1 MIKKIIQLIKER
13 KLLNQQYLEIKFL
26 SSPKDFNQN
35 LEIYNLIKIYNRRT
49 YKWSIIDVNYL
60 FNNLLK
66 RSLNSTDLYM
76 TFIFKYEKENQGE
89 ILQLKN
95 LLQVIRKTKYY
106 YSSIHDLRVEMIER
120 INQIKKH

>member
-35 LEIYNLIKIYNRRT
+35 LKIYNLIKIYNRRT

-66 RSLNSTDLYM
+66 RGLNSTDLYM

-89 ILQLKN
+89 ILQIKN
-95 LLQVIRKTKYY
+95 LLQVIRNTKYD

>member
-1 MIKKIIQLIKER
+1 M
-13 KLLNQQYLEIKFL
+13 EIKFL

-35 LEIYNLIKIYNRRT
+35 LKIYNLIKIYNRRT

-66 RSLNSTDLYM
+66 RGINSTDLYM

-89 ILQLKN
+89 ILQIKN
-95 LLQVIRKTKYY
+95 LLQVIRNTKYY
-106 YSSIHDLRVEMIER
+106 YSSIHDLRV
-120 INQIKKH
+120 

>member
-35 LEIYNLIKIYNRRT
+35 LKIYNLIKIYNRRT

-66 RSLNSTDLYM
+66 RGINSTDLYM

-89 ILQLKN
+89 ILQIKN
-95 LLQVIRKTKYY
+95 LLQVIRNTKYD

>member
-1 MIKKIIQLIKER
+1 MINKIIQLIKER

-35 LEIYNLIKIYNRRT
+35 LKIYNLIKIYNRRT

-89 ILQLKN
+89 ILQIKN
-95 LLQVIRKTKYY
+95 LLQVIRNTKYD

>member
-89 ILQLKN
+89 ILQIKN
-95 LLQVIRKTKYY
+95 LLQVIRNTKYD

>member
-35 LEIYNLIKIYNRRT
+35 LKIYNLIKIYNRRT

-89 ILQLKN
+89 ILQIKN
-95 LLQVIRKTKYY
+95 LLQVIRNTKYD

>member
-66 RSLNSTDLYM
+66 RDLNSTDLYM

-89 ILQLKN
+89 ILQIKN
-95 LLQVIRKTKYY
+95 LLQVIRNTKYD

>member
-13 KLLNQQYLEIKFL
+13 KLLNQQYWEIKFL

-35 LEIYNLIKIYNRRT
+35 LKIYNLIKIYNRRT

-66 RSLNSTDLYM
+66 RGLNSTDLYM

-89 ILQLKN
+89 ILQIKN
-95 LLQVIRKTKYY
+95 LLQVIRNTKYD

>member
-13 KLLNQQYLEIKFL
+13 KLLNQQYWEIKFL
-26 SSPKDFNQN
+26 SSPKDFNKN

-89 ILQLKN
+89 ILQIKN
-95 LLQVIRKTKYY
+95 LLQVIRNTKYD